1 MQAAMDTWT
10 RQDDPIA
17 SREAKKSFNK
27 YREQLRYL
35 EKQLEKAEGR
45 ND

>member
-1 MQAAMDTWT
+1 MDTWT

-17 SREAKKSFNK
+17 SREAKKSFDK

-35 EKQLEKAEGR
+35 EKQLERVEQ
-45 ND
+45 N